1 MGTQINQW
9 GDEISNVSYFTI
21 FIALTDEDSKAV
33 RVIAD
38 RLGWSQSEVIRAA
51 VDHYI
56 VRYQE
61 GNRLDLLRQA
71 RGIWKERADLSDFLA
86 IRNEFDRNVNDAS

>member
-1 MGTQINQW
+1 MRRTQI
-9 GDEISNVSYFTI
+9 Y
-21 FIALTDEDSKAV
+21 LTDEERKAL

-38 RLGWSQSEVIRAA
+38 RLGQSQSEVIRAA
-51 VDHYI
+51 VDQYI

-71 RGIWKERADLSDFLA
+71 RGIWKERTDLPDFTA
-86 IRNEFDRNVNDAS
+86 IRNELDRDFNDTY

>member
-1 MGTQINQW
+1 MRRTQI
-9 GDEISNVSYFTI
+9 Y
-21 FIALTDEDSKAV
+21 LTDEERKAL

-38 RLGWSQSEVIRAA
+38 RLGRSQSEVIRAA

-56 VRYQE
+56 VRYQK

-71 RGIWKERADLSDFLA
+71 RGIWKERTDLPDFLA
-86 IRNEFDRNVNDAS
+86 IRNEFDRNINDAS

>member
-1 MGTQINQW
+1 MRRTQI
-9 GDEISNVSYFTI
+9 Y
-21 FIALTDEDSKAV
+21 LTDEERKAL

-38 RLGWSQSEVIRAA
+38 RLGQSQSEVIRAA

-71 RGIWKERADLSDFLA
+71 RGIWKERTDLPDFTA
-86 IRNEFDRNVNDAS
+86 IRNELDRDFNDTY